1 MFVLFNDTSLQ
12 TITHREQRTNVKQI
26 NWRPISAL
34 FALTNGNWI
43 VWKFSLPNV
52 KAKSITAK
60 IQAITLQPLR
70 KYYFSDWL
78 VLSPI
83 FLSTHHRRDMV
94 ASVGTCAFQ
103 HLYPGERGFPV
114 WYVPKVIWIA
124 VMFLYNMH
132 CQAKTGKH
140 FSPQNSFQ
148 LCFSLWPPRTC
159 CTYVTII
166 LFSVSTTKLW
176 CILVWNEKET
186 SWWFQETFR
195 VPF

>member
-60 IQAITLQPLR
+60 IQAIILQPLR

-83 FLSTHHRRDMV
+83 FLSTHHHRDME
-94 ASVGTCAFQ
+94 ASVGTCAF
-103 HLYPGERGFPV
+103 HRLYPDERGFPV
-114 WYVPKVIWIA
+114 WYVLKVIWIA

-159 CTYVTII
+159 CTYVIII

>member
-43 VWKFSLPNV
+43 VWKFSLPNA

-70 KYYFSDWL
+70 KYYLSDWL

-83 FLSTHHRRDMV
+83 FLSTHHRRDMAALWGHAPSNTSILV
-94 ASVGTCAFQ
+94 KEDFLSDTYQRLSGSQSCFCITCTAKQ
-103 HLYPGERGFPV
+103 KQESISP
-114 WYVPKVIWIA
+114 PK
-124 VMFLYNMH
+124 
-132 CQAKTGKH
+132 TH
-140 FSPQNSFQ
+140 FSFAFHYDHHEHAA
-148 LCFSLWPPRTC
+148 LMWP
-159 CTYVTII
+159 
-166 LFSVSTTKLW
+166 
-176 CILVWNEKET
+176 
-186 SWWFQETFR
+186 
-195 VPF
+195 

>member
-52 KAKSITAK
+52 KAKYITAK

-70 KYYFSDWL
+70 KYYLSDWL

-83 FLSTHHRRDMV
+83 FLSTHHRRDMAALWGHAPSNTSILV
-94 ASVGTCAFQ
+94 KEDFQ
-103 HLYPGERGFPV
+103 
-114 WYVPKVIWIA
+114 VIWIA

-148 LCFSLWPPRTC
+148 LCFSLCPPRTC